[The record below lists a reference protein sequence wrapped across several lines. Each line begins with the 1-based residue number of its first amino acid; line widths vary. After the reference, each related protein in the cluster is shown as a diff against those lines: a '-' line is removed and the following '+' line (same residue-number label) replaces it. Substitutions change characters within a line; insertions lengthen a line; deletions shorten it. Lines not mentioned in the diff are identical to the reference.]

1 MEKYKNFLL
10 QFENTTKVIVQTED
24 NKIQTLNDITPEKYK
39 KLVNKHLLGQ
49 IRLGVAPEIKDSD
62 KVLFGCIDIDCKD
75 LLVQEKYNIALKLK
89 EYLQKEYHLDSKIE
103 KSKSK
108 GFHVWVFFNKPQ
120 ERNHVKNILEDAVSK
135 VPGKKIAN
143 GEIEVFPK
151 GDKGNAIFLPFFGMI
166 KDDKCINKEF
176 FKGKKACLVK
186 GSGMKAVENP
196 IESIKQ
202 TMNNNTFTLN
212 FLSKL
217 KQYPQCIRKAAL
229 NWTKGERNTLA
240 FSSAGI
246 LKKISKLSQ
255 EEAIEIIKEM
265 ALFNRDEE
273 IDMRINAVRN
283 TYKNDDVAGCSI
295 MQGKNPNM
303 ALSTPLCES
312 NCDLINKNSSVKSK
326 IRELQLL
333 NKGQILKDKIAQVI
347 LRTIENEGK
356 IYLSNHKFYLFLENE
371 REVIPIVKD
380 SIALMNLMTK
390 WGINASEN
398 LYKYVYHELIAYSAE
413 KAIKVD
419 IHRFAYYDKKNF
431 VLYLYTAPKA
441 VLKISPKK
449 IETVENGDNGILF
462 EEWQSYEQFQL
473 VEFDKNKNYLLDVI
487 IKDLKI
493 DESNPDINLRK
504 VLEIW
509 FYSLFFES
517 IMPTKPLLVTIG
529 EKGSGKSSILKRS
542 GQLLMGQ
549 KFNVTFPD
557 NKNLITLVTN
567 NYLVVLDNMDS
578 PTTQINDTLAR
589 VATGQV
595 IKTRD
600 YYTTNSQVEFESK
613 CYVALTSRKPQFTR
627 DDVADRLLCIF
638 LSRFIDK
645 NSKGGGFEAE
655 SEIEEVTNNMRN
667 EAMSYVVANL
677 QKIIG
682 NLRKNKD
689 KKYKHV
695 FRIADFSNFAFKSA
709 NNETEVND
717 LKKLFSALAQQQKEF
732 AIQDDI
738 IYTLLQEIVSSTFI
752 RHQKFSSAALYKEF
766 KHKAEELELDKF
778 FNSIYSNP
786 KALTTHLMNI
796 KSNVANEIIINRQ
809 KGHANNYY
817 YSFVRVDETKPL
829 SANEA
834 IKQVMNRT
842 IEEQIQ
848 SYDKYANG
856 NDEDIENE

>member
-1 MEKYKNFLL
+1 MEKSIQFLV
-10 QFENTTKVIVQTED
+10 QFEKSAKVITETLD
-24 NKIQTLNDITPEKYK
+24 GKIQTLNDIVPEKFK
-39 KLVNKHLLGQ
+39 KLVEQHLLGK
-49 IRLGVAPEIKDSD
+49 IRLGASPEIKDSE
-62 KVLFGCIDIDCKD
+62 KVSFGCIDIDCKD
-75 LLVQEKYNIALKLK
+75 VSKQEKYNIALKLK
-89 EYLQKEYHLDSKIE
+89 EYLQKEYRLDSKIE

-108 GFHVWVFFNKPQ
+108 GFHVWVFFNGVQ
-120 ERNHVKNILEDAVSK
+120 ERNFIKNILEDAINNTTD
-135 VPGKKIAN
+135 KKIAN

-151 GDKGNAIFLPFFGMI
+151 GDKGNAIFLPFFGMFKEDKSI
-166 KDDKCINKEF
+166 KEEF
-176 FKGKKACLVK
+176 FKEKKACLIK
-186 GSGMKAVENP
+186 GSKMKAIENP

-202 TMNNNTFTLN
+202 SINNNTFTLS

-217 KQYPQCIRKAAL
+217 QQYPQCIRKAAL
-229 NWTKGERNTLA
+229 NWFKGERNTLA
-240 FSSAGI
+240 FTLAGI
-246 LKKISKLSQ
+246 LKKISKLSE
-255 EEAIEIIKEM
+255 EEAIEIIKEI
-265 ALFNRDEE
+265 ALFNKDEE
-273 IDMRINAVRN
+273 IDMRINAVKS
-283 TYKNDDVAGCSI
+283 TYKSDEVAGCSI
-295 MQGKNPNM
+295 MQGKNSNM
-303 ALSTPLCES
+303 SLSTSLCES
-312 NCDLINKNSSVKSK
+312 NCDLIDKNTSIKGK

-347 LRTIENEGK
+347 LRTIETRGK
-356 IYLSNHKFYLFLENE
+356 IYCSNHKFYLFLENE
-371 REVIPIVKD
+371 REVILIIKD
-380 SIALMNLMTK
+380 SIELMNLMTK

-413 KAIKVD
+413 KAISVD

-441 VLKISPKK
+441 VLKISPEK
-449 IETVENGDNGILF
+449 IETIENGDDGILF
-462 EEWQSYEQFQL
+462 EEWQSYEQFEL
-473 VEFDKNKNYLLDVI
+473 VKFDKNKNYLLDII

-529 EKGSGKSSILKRS
+529 EKGSGKSSILKRT

-557 NKNLITLVTN
+557 NKNLITLITN

-600 YYTTNSQVEFESK
+600 YYTTNKQVEFESK

-638 LSRFIDK
+638 LSRFTDK
-645 NSKGGGFEAE
+645 NSKGNGFEAE
-655 SEIEEVTNNMRN
+655 SEIEEVTNNLRN
-667 EAMSYVVANL
+667 EAMSYVVENL

-695 FRIADFSNFAFKSA
+695 FRIADFSNFAFKSVD
-709 NNETEVND
+709 NEIEVNN

-738 IYTLLQEIVSSTFI
+738 IYTLLQEIVSNKFI
-752 RHQKFSSAALYKEF
+752 QRQKFSAAELYKEF

-778 FNSIYSNP
+778 FNNIYLNP

-796 KSNVANEIIINRQ
+796 KSNIANEIIINRQ
-809 KGHANNYY
+809 KGHSNNYY
-817 YSFVRVDETKPL
+817 YSFIRVNEKPL
-829 SANEA
+829 TSGEAVEKLMDLTPEQQINAYEQHLANNGSAQNE
-834 IKQVMNRT
+834 
-842 IEEQIQ
+842 
-848 SYDKYANG
+848 
-856 NDEDIENE
+856 